1 MLTCK
6 QLSFVQNK
14 LEGLSNRT
22 AVLAA
27 GYSAVSSKQRGTCLM
42 RHPAIR
48 DALARRGFDFK
59 TPRHF
64 AATAF
69 CKNAGIWRAVAP
81 SMPKAVYDQP
91 EEFLLDAMNCHEL
104 PLEVRAEFAA
114 ALLPY
119 YYKKL

>member
-1 MLTCK
+1 MLTSK
-6 QLSFVQNK
+6 QLSFVRSK
-14 LEGLSNRT
+14 LEGLSNRA

-27 GYSAVSSKQRGTCLM
+27 GYSPASSKQRGTYLM

-48 DALARRGFDFK
+48 NALARGGFDFETAK
-59 TPRHF
+59 HF

-69 CKNAGIWRAVAP
+69 RKNAASWLAVAP

-104 PLEVRAEFAA
+104 PLEVRAQFAA

-119 YYKKL
+119 QYKKL